1 LVRLP
6 MFYELTDEQ
15 LTKIIMNITNFYN

>member
-6 MFYELTDEQ
+6 MFYELKENDVN
-15 LTKIIMNITNFYN
+15 IICDIIKDTIK